1 MWFAIICELSLFLP
15 IFRIRC
21 EACLL
26 LFLKMN
32 VSVKILISFLFFCG
46 HLFFL
51 SAQAQTEQR
60 KTTFTVTLDAGHGGH
75 DPGAIGAISREK
87 NITLAVI
94 KKIGKRISEEN
105 QDIKVVYTRD
115 VDKYITLQGRAD
127 IANKAK
133 SDLFVS
139 VHVNANNNR
148 EVSGC
153 ETYTLGLHK
162 TQSNLDVAMRENSV
176 ILLEDN
182 YNTKY
187 AGFNPKS
194 IDSYIMFECIQ
205 DRYVDKSVWL
215 ASEIE
220 KNFASR
226 NRRDRGVRQAG
237 FWVLHKTAMPAI
249 LVEIGYITNAEEER
263 FLNTEDGQQKIA
275 DAIYEAL
282 LKFKRE
288 YEIKSGTQK
297 IVVPA
302 KNEPVAAKQD
312 SVAEQPKAT
321 QKKAEEKAAKI
332 KRDEKKEA
340 VNKSVEAFKEAKK
353 KEKEEIEKA
362 AQKKKEAEVK
372 KTQEEKVEKV
382 EKTKVE
388 KAKDVNNDEVEFRL
402 QLSAL
407 TKSIPLNSSAF
418 KGLSVDV
425 YQEGGYYKYT
435 YGKTASYD
443 EIVRLKNRISD
454 KFPNA
459 MIIAFMGGRKVS
471 VAEARKNQK

>member
-1 MWFAIICELSLFLP
+1 MMPFFIY
-15 IFRIRC
+15 
-21 EACLL
+21 
-26 LFLKMN
+26 LKMN
-32 VSVKILISFLFFCG
+32 KRAKLLISLLILCVQVP
-46 HLFFL
+46 LI
-51 SAQAQTEQR
+51 SVMSQTEQR

-302 KNEPVAAKQD
+302 KNEPEAAKQD

-353 KEKEEIEKA
+353 KDW
-362 AQKKKEAEVK
+362 KKQPRRK
-372 KTQEEKVEKV
+372 K
-382 EKTKVE
+382 
-388 KAKDVNNDEVEFRL
+388 R
-402 QLSAL
+402 
-407 TKSIPLNSSAF
+407 
-418 KGLSVDV
+418 
-425 YQEGGYYKYT
+425 
-435 YGKTASYD
+435 
-443 EIVRLKNRISD
+443 RR
-454 KFPNA
+454 
-459 MIIAFMGGRKVS
+459 
-471 VAEARKNQK
+471 

>member
-1 MWFAIICELSLFLP
+1 
-15 IFRIRC
+15 
-21 EACLL
+21 
-26 LFLKMN
+26 MN
-32 VSVKILISFLFFCG
+32 RRVKPLISFLIICVSVFFM
-46 HLFFL
+46 
-51 SAQAQTEQR
+51 SATAQTDLK

-94 KKIGKRISEEN
+94 KKIGKKISEEN

-115 VDKYITLQGRAD
+115 VDKYVTLQGRAD

-133 SDLFVS
+133 SDLFIS

-220 KNFASR
+220 KNFAAR

-249 LVEIGYITNAEEER
+249 LVEIGYITNVEEEK

-288 YEIKSGTQK
+288 YEIKSGNQA
-297 IVVPA
+297 IVT
-302 KNEPVAAKQD
+302 PVNVDKKVVKQDTIEDVKAKQ
-312 SVAEQPKAT
+312 
-321 QKKAEEKAAKI
+321 KKVDEKAAQI
-332 KRDEKKEA
+332 KRDERKEA
-340 VNKSVEAFKEAKK
+340 VNKSVAAYKESKVQKEKEQREIEQKNKEAEAKK
-353 KEKEEIEKA
+353 QQEEA
-362 AQKKKEAEVK
+362 AALKKK
-372 KTQEEKVEKV
+372 QEEAAAEKN
-382 EKTKVE
+382 
-388 KAKDVNNDEVEFRL
+388 KAVRDEVEYRL

-418 KGLSVDV
+418 KGLTVDV

-435 YGKTASYD
+435 YGKTSDYD

-459 MIIAFMGGRKVS
+459 MIIAFKGGQKVT
-471 VAEARKNQK
+471 VAEARKSQK

>member
-1 MWFAIICELSLFLP
+1 MLKKIVLTLFLV
-15 IFRIRC
+15 
-21 EACLL
+21 LT
-26 LFLKMN
+26 
-32 VSVKILISFLFFCG
+32 SVAFGFAANG
-46 HLFFL
+46 
-51 SAQAQTEQR
+51 
-60 KTTFTVTLDAGHGGH
+60 FTLVIDAGHGGH
-75 DPGAIGAISREK
+75 DTGAKGAYSLEK
-87 NITLAVI
+87 DINLKVALLFGQYVEQNCKDVNVI
-94 KKIGKRISEEN
+94 
-105 QDIKVVYTRD
+105 YTRKTD
-115 VDKYITLQGRAD
+115 VFIPLKTRAN
-127 IANKAK
+127 IANRNNA
-133 SDLFVS
+133 DLFIS
-139 VHVNANNNR
+139 VHTNALPNGR
-148 EVSGC
+148 IARGFEV
-153 ETYTLGLHK
+153 YTLGMHRAK
-162 TQSNLDVAMRENSV
+162 DNLDVAMRENSV

-220 KNFASR
+220 KNFASH

-321 QKKAEEKAAKI
+321 QKKAEEKVAKI

-353 KEKEEIEKA
+353 KEKEELEKA

-388 KAKDVNNDEVEFRL
+388 KVKEVNNDEVEFRL

>member
-1 MWFAIICELSLFLP
+1 MMPFFI
-15 IFRIRC
+15 
-21 EACLL
+21 
-26 LFLKMN
+26 FLKMN
-32 VSVKILISFLFFCG
+32 RRAKLLISLLILCMQVPLVSVM
-46 HLFFL
+46 
-51 SAQAQTEQR
+51 AQTEQR

-87 NITLAVI
+87 NITLAVV

-105 QDIKVVYTRD
+105 QDIKLVYTRD

-288 YEIKSGTQK
+288 YEIKSGNQK

-302 KNEPVAAKQD
+302 KSEPVAAKQD
-312 SVAEQPKAT
+312 SITEAKTT
-321 QKKAEEKAAKI
+321 QKKAEEKAAKT

-353 KEKEEIEKA
+353 KEKEELEKA

-382 EKTKVE
+382 EK
-388 KAKDVNNDEVEFRL
+388 AKEVNNDEVEFRL

-418 KGLSVDV
+418 KGLDVDV

-443 EIVRLKNRISD
+443 EIVRLKSRISD

>member
-1 MWFAIICELSLFLP
+1 MMPFFIY
-15 IFRIRC
+15 
-21 EACLL
+21 
-26 LFLKMN
+26 LKMN
-32 VSVKILISFLFFCG
+32 KRAKLLISLLILCVQVP
-46 HLFFL
+46 LI
-51 SAQAQTEQR
+51 SVMSQTEQR

-87 NITLAVI
+87 NITLVVI

-321 QKKAEEKAAKI
+321 QKKAEEKAAKT

-353 KEKEEIEKA
+353 KEKEELEKA

-382 EKTKVE
+382 EK
-388 KAKDVNNDEVEFRL
+388 AKEVNNDEVEFRL

-418 KGLSVDV
+418 KGLDVDV

-443 EIVRLKNRISD
+443 EIVRLKSRISD

-471 VAEARKNQK
+471 VADARKNQK